1 MSRIFISGFSY
12 GLGLMAAQLLVEQSH
27 CIGMCA
33 RYEQR
38 AETARRKPP
47 ADVIALFSINSAR
60 IPIEG
65 GRYE

>member
-1 MSRIFISGFSY
+1 MSRIFISGSSY
-12 GLGLMAAQLLVEQSH
+12 GLGPMVAQLLVEQSH
-27 CIGMCA
+27 CIGMRA
-33 RYEQR
+33 RYKQR

-47 ADVIALFSINSAR
+47 ADGIALLSINSAR